1 MSWTKR
7 LRLVFYSAEFC
18 DIHTYAKFNLHLFP
32 IKTIYHL
39 RKSQFYKCF
48 IWTVNYLVT
57 SVSSKHTEVSLPLL
71 WLPHFKTWA
80 LQSNSKIYVYFLNL
94 HFFNI
99 YQLRRIRIVP
109 LNLGTCSFGTFS
121 CRLLGNLTVNTTETW
136 QMKSIKM
143 FYSILCECKGFLHI
157 LQDFSSMFLSKNI
170 LNILAKIAGRRW
182 TWKTPTDVTKIKIDY
197 ILINRPDIVRDVT
210 VINQVNIR
218 SHQLRCECACVRLQ
232 TTW

>member
-1 MSWTKR
+1 MPNLICIYFR
-7 LRLVFYSAEFC
+7 LKQSIIYANHNFTNVSYGQSTIWLLLFQASIRRFRYHFC
-18 DIHTYAKFNLHLFP
+18 DCHI
-32 IKTIYHL
+32 
-39 RKSQFYKCF
+39 
-48 IWTVNYLVT
+48 
-57 SVSSKHTEVSLPLL
+57 SKHERCKVTQKYICV
-71 WLPHFKTWA
+71 
-80 LQSNSKIYVYFLNL
+80 FLNL

-99 YQLRRIRIVP
+99 YQFRRIRIVP

-232 TTW
+232 TT